1 MSGHPHAW
9 ARRKGYREPDDF
21 HALLDA
27 LAAIVGAAWVLSGDE
42 AVAPYECDALF
53 HLRQRPR
60 AVVIPG
66 SEAEVQAVMRLCA
79 RSGVAI
85 VPRGAG
91 TSLSGGAMPV
101 AEGIVMSL
109 NRMKHLSIEAH
120 ARQAVAGPGV
130 RNLVVSQ
137 KAAPAGLF
145 FAPDPSSQSAS
156 TIGGNIAENAG
167 GVHCVKYGLTLNNIA
182 ALRVVTGDG
191 ELLELGGG
199 SLDQPGL
206 DLMALVTGS
215 EGLLGLVTE
224 ARLRL
229 LPAPQHVRVL
239 LGFFPSLP
247 ATCAAVTRIVA
258 QGIVPAGLEVMDQA
272 SLAATNGYSPALNLR
287 LDAGGAV
294 LCELDGERADIEDAT
309 QRVRAVFDSLGALET
324 RQADDESERHGL
336 WAARK
341 NILPALLRTARDVYV
356 ADCVV
361 PRRMLSRVLEDIIR
375 LGQAQGIDVV
385 QSFHAGDGNLHSV
398 LRYDSAVP
406 GEEARAM
413 ELADALM
420 KIALD
425 AGGGISGEHGIG
437 TEKLHGMCWQF
448 SADELDVFQE
458 IRAIFDP
465 KGILNPGKAVPTL
478 HRCAELGGM
487 HIRSGE
493 MPHADLPRF

>member
-1 MSGHPHAW
+1 MTGHQHGLLG
-9 ARRKGYREPDDF
+9 RKCYREQDDF
-21 HALLDA
+21 WPLLDA
-27 LAAIVGAAWVLSGDE
+27 LTAIVGAEWVLSGEE

-66 SEAEVQAVMRLCA
+66 SEAEVQAVIRLCA
-79 RSGVAI
+79 RDGVLV

-91 TSLSGGAMPV
+91 TSLSGGALPV
-101 AEGIVMSL
+101 ADGIVMSL
-109 NRMKHLSIEAH
+109 NRMKQLAVEPD

-167 GVHCVKYGLTLNNIA
+167 GVHCVKYGLTLNNVA
-182 ALRVVTGDG
+182 ALRVVMGDG
-191 ELLELGGG
+191 EILELGGG

-206 DLMALVTGS
+206 DVMALITGS
-215 EGLLGLVTE
+215 EGLLGLVTQ

-229 LPAPQHVRVL
+229 LPTPRHVRVL

-247 ATCAAVTRIVA
+247 STCDAVTQIIA

-272 SLAATNGYSPALNLR
+272 SLAAANGYSPALDLC

-294 LCELDGERADIEDAT
+294 LCELDGEWADVEDGT
-309 QRVRAVFDSLGALET
+309 RRVREVFDALGALET
-324 RQADDESERHGL
+324 RQADDEADRYGL

-361 PRRMLSRVLEDIIR
+361 PRRMLAPVLQDIVR
-375 LGQAQGIDVV
+375 LGQAHGIDVV

-406 GEEARAM
+406 GEEERAM
-413 ELADALM
+413 ALADALM
-420 KIALD
+420 QLALD
-425 AGGGISGEHGIG
+425 AGGTVSGEHGIG

-448 SADELDVFQE
+448 SAEELDVFQQ
-458 IRAIFDP
+458 IRVVFDP
-465 KGILNPGKAVPTL
+465 RGILNPGKAVPTL

-487 HIRSGE
+487 HIRNGE
-493 MPHADLPRF
+493 MAHADLPRF

>member
-1 MSGHPHAW
+1 MSGHQHGW
-9 ARRKGYREPDDF
+9 ARMAGYRDPDGSSSIRA
-21 HALLDA
+21 ALV
-27 LAAIVGAAWVLSGDE
+27 AIVGAQWVLSGDE

-60 AVVIPG
+60 AVVLPG
-66 SEAEVQAVMRLCA
+66 SEAEVQAVVQLCA
-79 RSGVAI
+79 REGIAI

-109 NRMKHLSIEAH
+109 NRMKDLTIDATT
-120 ARQAVAGPGV
+120 RQAQAGPGV
-130 RNLVVSQ
+130 RNIVVSQ
-137 KAAPAGLF
+137 KASPSGLF

-167 GVHCVKYGLTLNNIA
+167 GVHCVKYGLTVNNVT
-182 ALRVVTGDG
+182 ALRVVTGTG

-224 ARLRL
+224 AKLRL
-229 LPAPQHVRVL
+229 LPAPPHVRVL
-239 LGFFPSLP
+239 LGFFPSLS
-247 ATCAAVTRIVA
+247 ATCEAVTKIIA
-258 QGIVPAGLEVMDQA
+258 QGIVPAGLEVMDQE
-272 SLAATNGYSPALNLR
+272 SLVAANGYSPALSLR
-287 LDAGGAV
+287 VEAGGAI
-294 LCELDGERADIEDAT
+294 LCELDGERADVDDAT
-309 QRVRAVFDSLGALET
+309 QRVRSVFESLHVLET
-324 RQADDESERHGL
+324 RQADDEIARQGL

-361 PRRMLSRVLEDIIR
+361 PRRMLAQVLTDITR
-375 LGQAQGIDVV
+375 AGQEQGIDVV

-398 LRYDSAVP
+398 LRYDSSKS
-406 GEEARAM
+406 GEEERAM
-413 ELADALM
+413 ALANTILKLA
-420 KIALD
+420 ID
-425 AGGGISGEHGIG
+425 AGGTVSGEHGIG

-448 SADELDVFQE
+448 TSDELDVFHQ
-458 IRAIFDP
+458 IRAVFDP
-465 KGILNPGKAVPTL
+465 RGILNPGKAVPTL
-478 HRCAELGGM
+478 HRCAEFGGM